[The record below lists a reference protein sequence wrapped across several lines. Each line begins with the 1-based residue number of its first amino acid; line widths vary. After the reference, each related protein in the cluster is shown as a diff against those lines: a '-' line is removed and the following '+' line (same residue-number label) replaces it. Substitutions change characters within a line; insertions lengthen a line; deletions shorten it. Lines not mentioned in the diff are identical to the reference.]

1 MIKKLI
7 AASLSLTMLIST
19 AAADGFNFLYAG
31 TRSKAQ
37 HDPSDSSSETQLK
50 GNNSF
55 GKFIEKTASED
66 KNEGIRP
73 LSLKADPEN
82 YKVANLDFDLVS
94 GKLTAVTSQ
103 SSACILK
110 ISFIN
115 DDNENDVYEMTSPV
129 SQGERCETILSVDK
143 SMMPEFFKVTAVLTD
158 VYGNELSETF
168 SISKYMRFM
177 QELSKATVDDYNED
191 YVVNL
196 DNDDTTNF
204 FVLNEETVIAD
215 ISDNENTLVSADYD
229 NDVYV
234 FDNIND
240 SIRYLS
246 AGDYFYA
253 QPDEKNIVAVNV
265 ESVDID
271 GDTATIRGG
280 NDLDDMFDI
289 IKIDVGMD
297 NIDPSELEEAGNEDN
312 IVVSSQDADEEN
324 DDYSVIYNGVGED
337 ENGKPALEY
346 SVLSYGDTNTPKSD
360 FSFLGFNAKKVSKD
374 GQKIKIPFEWKI
386 GTPKPI
392 DKTSFYEK
400 DEFGRNKVDD
410 FVNINKPL
418 YKSADKDQFKYD
430 QESNLQAETG
440 FEAAFSASIKITLE
454 GNLTYYKYKKDYEF
468 GWDGYTEAKLEAE
481 GNAKFEC
488 TFTMLETPIPT
499 PIPGIS
505 VELKGE
511 IKIGIEASVTIS
523 TGIKL
528 PYKIHRGSYGGGED
542 NEIEK
547 TQSNKF
553 EIEGD
558 FYFEFTPSA
567 SFSLFIDILCVS
579 LEFPIKFKVS
589 VTPLSM
595 ETSADTG
602 IKPEIGELFFSVP
615 APENASKYEPLHA
628 CKRCL
633 KITPSISVKVKVNL
647 KFPFVK
653 KMTLELAEKE
663 WEFEAIHWSFTT
675 KVIGVGECRNYFY
688 AADFHIIGN
697 DEVKAQGLV
706 VEVDGEKQLTGSGD
720 TVCFFLKPDKW
731 HTYKIYSKDELIKSG
746 DFFIR
751 PEYTKFDIKL
761 DGGISTNESEPV
773 VTTTTVYTEPTT
785 HTVESAI
792 DTIINERPEHAML
805 EYGQLGDNVH
815 YSLYPDGYLYISG
828 YGPMNKSDDPIQNKE
843 LVKNILF
850 EDYSTLMKAIIAED
864 TTNEKL
870 IEKYV
875 EKYQDE
881 LCDLYLEKHKDDL
894 LKTLNENYGIDP
906 EDSDIDEIIENHIAA
921 HSTELA
927 HEYYDRHT
935 ADYGDKLADFKKEL
949 LSDLD
954 DKVITSIGNNAFKN
968 CENLESI
975 TYEGSPNEGKKAF
988 DLPNTITAIGSN
1000 AFCNCKALDFGDVV
1014 LGDRVESIGTAA
1026 FMDCPG
1032 LKSIRVPIS
1041 VKSMGQYVFSG
1052 CVNLTNATIEADTD
1066 TLGIG
1071 TFWKCLKLEELTLPM
1086 SVKIINYDSEHPYE
1100 LVKLFTEKD
1109 TNDSNWIVPET
1120 LKKISLLRGD
1130 TINDYA
1136 FRQFHSLD
1144 IIALPQEIKHINE
1157 GAFSGLTKMN
1167 IICSDETKDLTF
1179 SELFADLE
1187 TVGKNAFDGCQNLEI
1202 GDLDFGD
1209 KLVSIGKNAFK
1220 DCFKVTRLHI
1230 PASVTAI
1237 DSLAFN
1243 NCKKIE
1249 KVAIDTDIVL
1259 NEGIL
1264 YGCPKIRELTLATIN
1279 NTKPIHTLDSNYV
1292 NALLTIFADCS
1303 RDNPW
1308 TILPHF
1314 ENLTFLSGK
1323 TIPENYFFQ
1332 INNVD
1337 VLELPNE
1344 LKFVDSYATHDLI
1357 NSSTP
1362 TKVIYHGTEDEWDK
1376 IEIKDHNEPLE
1387 KSKVTFAPAEET
1399 KWITG
1404 DANGDGQIDMSDIVL
1419 IMQAL
1424 ANPDKYG
1431 INGTDPTH
1439 ITAEGFKYADTDQN
1453 GLTVNDAAN
1462 IQKFL
1467 LGINKTVSGK

>member
-7 AASLSLTMLIST
+7 AASLSFTMLIST
-19 AAADGFNFLYAG
+19 AAANGFNSLYAD
-31 TRSKAQ
+31 TRSKTQ
-37 HDPSDSSSETQLK
+37 HDSPKTTPDTQLK
-50 GNNSF
+50 GKNSF
-55 GKFIEKTASED
+55 GKYIEKTASEE

-73 LSLKADPEN
+73 LSLKAAPES
-82 YKVANLDFDLVS
+82 YKVAKLDFDLVS

-103 SSACILK
+103 SSACTLK

-129 SQGERCETILSVDK
+129 SHGERCETVLSADK
-143 SMMPEFFKVTAVLTD
+143 SMLPEFFKVSAVLTD

-177 QELSKATVDDYNED
+177 QELGKATVEDYNED

-204 FVLNEETVIAD
+204 FVLSEETVIAD
-215 ISDNENTLVSADYD
+215 STDSENTLVSADYD

-246 AGDYFYA
+246 PGDYFYT
-253 QPDEKNIVAVNV
+253 QPNEKDMVAVNI
-265 ESVDID
+265 ESIDID

-280 NDLDDMFDI
+280 GDIDDMFDI
-289 IKIDVGMD
+289 IKIDVGVD
-297 NIDPSELEEAGNEDN
+297 EIDPSELEKAGNSDN
-312 IVVSSQDADEEN
+312 IVISSENADEEN

-346 SVLSYGDTNTPKSD
+346 SVLSYGDTNTPKALKNWLDDSTWD
-360 FSFLGFNAKKVSKD
+360 HKISF
-374 GQKIKIPFEWKI
+374 PFE
-386 GTPKPI
+386 I
-392 DKTSFYEK
+392 DIAPYAKDENGNYKLDDDGKKQLKKYEVKHEKGNDWLGMEK
-400 DEFGRNKVDD
+400 DHDYD
-410 FVNINKPL
+410 
-418 YKSADKDQFKYD
+418 DKDLNYIDFNIKAD
-430 QESNLQAETG
+430 
-440 FEAAFSASIKITLE
+440 FSASLKITFEAGLSVYKVKHDKEIGLDGSVDFNFTATGELTNEVTFGIPDIDLPILPSLE
-454 GNLTYYKYKKDYEF
+454 VTLSAEVTFGASASITVSTSRKYFFSTHSSQYK
-468 GWDGYTEAKLEAE
+468 DGSGSEGSDGDFEKEKNNSEQTNQFSAE
-481 GNAKFEC
+481 G
-488 TFTMLETPIPT
+488 
-499 PIPGIS
+499 S
-505 VELKGE
+505 
-511 IKIGIEASVTIS
+511 
-523 TGIKL
+523 
-528 PYKIHRGSYGGGED
+528 
-542 NEIEK
+542 
-547 TQSNKF
+547 
-553 EIEGD
+553 
-558 FYFEFTPSA
+558 FYLTVTPSIGFKVFKVVKC
-567 SFSLFIDILCVS
+567 SIK
-579 LEFPIKFKVS
+579 FPIKLS
-589 VTPLSM
+589 IDVT
-595 ETSADTG
+595 
-602 IKPEIGELFFSVP
+602 FFSLTNTT
-615 APENASKYEPLHA
+615 EDFLNAFLATGSESKKEPIHA
-628 CKRCL
+628 CNACFL
-633 KITPSISVKVKVNL
+633 IEPSITVEVDLTFKIIKERTIHIANRTL
-647 KFPFVK
+647 KLEPWHSSWTYDELK
-653 KMTLELAEKE
+653 K
-663 WEFEAIHWSFTT
+663 
-675 KVIGVGECRNYFY
+675 GECKHYFY
-688 AADFHIIGN
+688 PTDFHIEGN
-697 DEVKAQGLV
+697 EDTKGKELVLEVNGVKTAV
-706 VEVDGEKQLTGSGD
+706 NDGD
-720 TVCFFLKPDKW
+720 TVCFYVPANCQNL
-731 HTYKIYSKDELIKSG
+731 YILYADEKEIKRSN
-746 DFFIR
+746 FTVK
-751 PEYTKFDIKL
+751 PEYSSYSIKM
-761 DGGISTNESEPV
+761 GESLVKEDTAPV
-773 VTTTTVYTEPTT
+773 ITTTAVNMEQPEI

-792 DTIINERPEHAML
+792 SKIKEEHPEHLMT
-805 EYGQLGDNVH
+805 EYGMFGDNVY
-815 YSLYPDGYLYISG
+815 YSLYPDGLLYITG
-828 YGPMNKSDDPIQNKE
+828 YGPMNKNDDPITNKA
-843 LVKNILF
+843 LVKNVLI
-850 EDYSTLMKAIIAED
+850 EDYSTCMRDMISND
-864 TTNEKL
+864 DTNELL
-870 IEKYV
+870 ISEYT

-881 LCDLYLEKHKDDL
+881 LSKLYLEKYRDDIVKAL
-894 LKTLNENYGIDP
+894 SEDYGVSADDPDLDEMID
-906 EDSDIDEIIENHIAA
+906 DYIYAN
-921 HSTELA
+921 TVKLA
-927 HEYYDRHT
+927 REYYDRNT
-935 ADYGDKLADFKKEL
+935 ADFGSKLAEFKKEL
-949 LSDLD
+949 LSGLS
-954 DKVITSIGNNAFKN
+954 DKVITTIGNNVFKD

-988 DLPNTITAIGSN
+988 YLPNTITSIGSN
-1000 AFCNCKALDFGDVV
+1000 AFRNCKSLDFGDVV

-1026 FMDCPG
+1026 FMDCLG

-1052 CVNLTNATIEADTD
+1052 CVNLTNATIDADTD

-1071 TFWKCLKLEELTLPM
+1071 TFWNCPKLEELTLPM

-1109 TNDSNWIVPET
+1109 TNDSNWIVPKT

-1130 TINDYA
+1130 TINAYA

-1220 DCFKVTRLHI
+1220 DCFKVTSLHI

-1243 NCKKIE
+1243 NCKNIE

-1344 LKFVDSYATHDLI
+1344 LKFVDSYATNALI

-1431 INGTDPTH
+1431 INGKDPSH